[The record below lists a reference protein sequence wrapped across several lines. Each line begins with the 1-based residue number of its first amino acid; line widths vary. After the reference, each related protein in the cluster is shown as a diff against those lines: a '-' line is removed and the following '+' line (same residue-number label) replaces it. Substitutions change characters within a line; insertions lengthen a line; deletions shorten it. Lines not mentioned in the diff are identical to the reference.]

1 MVVVV
6 ALLAATGL
14 FFVGRWTTDGERDA
28 LAGDRD
34 AALADRGQLQNS
46 LDKLQHD
53 LERAN
58 ATNAAKQSTIDEL
71 KSAAARE
78 ATKLT
83 DLETEVKNLATQSQ
97 KLQDSN
103 EELWTHLDA
112 VSECGN
118 SIEFADAAFDKWAA
132 LFEALDDYL
141 QSEVGSEQERQA
153 SERVDQAWADNDVA
167 ESDYVASSS
176 LCARAVELLPNCT
189 EQGPTE
195 AAVEPLIGVDPG
207 APCPTT

>member
-1 MVVVV
+1 MEVESYFAPPDPSAEVGSSALRDDDSGDVALATPSPAPDDPSAKTRTAMVVVV
-6 ALLAATGL
+6 ALVAATGL
-14 FFVGRWTTDGERDA
+14 FFVGRWTTGGEREA
-28 LAGDRD
+28 LVGDRD
-34 AALADRGQLQNS
+34 AALEERGQLQNS
-46 LDKLQHD
+46 LDELQHA

-83 DLETEVKNLATQSQ
+83 DLQTEVADLATQSQ

-153 SERVDQAWADNDVA
+153 SERVDQAWA
-167 ESDYVASSS
+167 
-176 LCARAVELLPNCT
+176 
-189 EQGPTE
+189 
-195 AAVEPLIGVDPG
+195 
-207 APCPTT
+207 